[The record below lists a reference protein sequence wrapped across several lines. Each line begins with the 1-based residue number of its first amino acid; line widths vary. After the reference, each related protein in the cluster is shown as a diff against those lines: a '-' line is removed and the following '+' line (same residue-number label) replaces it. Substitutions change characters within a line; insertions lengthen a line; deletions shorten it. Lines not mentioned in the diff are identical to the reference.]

1 MYRGAFI
8 YRGENCYKIYYRVI
22 TLIAQTYVVNFN
34 IYSEITGIS

>member
-8 YRGENCYKIYYRVI
+8 YRGENCYKNILI
-22 TLIAQTYVVNFN
+22 TLMAQTYVVNFN